1 MAVIIQNGNMINPN
15 IRSVFSYLD
24 KQYKNYGWDETE
36 EDIRMGFTSIENEL
50 YNATKALLLLKEQ
63 NKNNQKVCCAVNNYL
78 KMLAK
83 ESNNIKIS

>member
-1 MAVIIQNGNMINPN
+1 MKN
-15 IRSVFSYLD
+15 IFCYLD
-24 KQYKNYGWDETE
+24 RQFKNYGWDETE